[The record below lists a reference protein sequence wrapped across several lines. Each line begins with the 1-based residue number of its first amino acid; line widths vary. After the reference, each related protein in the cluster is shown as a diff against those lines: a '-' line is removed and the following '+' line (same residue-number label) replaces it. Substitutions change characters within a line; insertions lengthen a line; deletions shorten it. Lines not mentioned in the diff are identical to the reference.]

1 MQMADNKLDAYAAY
15 LFTFKAEE
23 WNRFQ
28 SFLGKWSSD
37 HGTTEK
43 WSSGSSK
50 SIPADVPIFLMK
62 QGEDPTG
69 IIAAGVHRITQSTPH
84 AVEREKAG
92 DGPRARERFAVQSL
106 SPSWRKT
113 DFWTYAICPRNTEGR
128 EGQVLACLPK
138 SFARFESG
146 GRRRSGRTAAN
157 RRRPASH

>member
-1 MQMADNKLDAYAAY
+1 MADNKLDAYAAY

-69 IIAAGVHRITQSTPH
+69 IIAAGGT
-84 AVEREKAG
+84 A
-92 DGPRARERFAVQSL
+92 
-106 SPSWRKT
+106 SP
-113 DFWTYAICPRNTEGR
+113 
-128 EGQVLACLPK
+128 
-138 SFARFESG
+138 
-146 GRRRSGRTAAN
+146 N
-157 RRRPASH
+157 RRLMRWSEKKQEMVPGRGTFCGSVTFSIL